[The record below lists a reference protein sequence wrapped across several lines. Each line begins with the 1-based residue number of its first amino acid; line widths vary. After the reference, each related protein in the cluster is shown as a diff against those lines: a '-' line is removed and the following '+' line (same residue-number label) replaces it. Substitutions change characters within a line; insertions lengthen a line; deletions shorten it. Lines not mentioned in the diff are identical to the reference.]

1 LVESAAG
8 GTLFLDEIGELPLPV
23 QVKLLRFLQEQR
35 FQRVGGRQEIPA
47 DTRIVTATNA
57 ALKAAV
63 AAGTFREDLYF
74 RLAVIV
80 IHLPPLRERGDDI
93 ALLANVFLHRFAAQ
107 NGRPGASFSP
117 DALRAI
123 NSYSWPGNVR
133 ELQNRVQRA
142 VIMGDKKR
150 LTAEDLELTTVQTNV
165 SPLTLREAR
174 DNVEREMVA
183 NALRRSN
190 GKISGAADELG
201 ISRPTLYELMERLG
215 IPKPRESAP

>member
-1 LVESAAG
+1 M
-8 GTLFLDEIGELPLPV
+8 PLLI

-35 FQRVGGRQEIPA
+35 FQRVGGRHEIQA
-47 DTRIVTATNA
+47 DTRIVTATNVD
-57 ALKAAV
+57 LKAAV

-80 IHLPPLRERGDDI
+80 LYLPPLRDRADDI
-93 ALLANVFLHRFAAQ
+93 ALLANAFLHRFAVQ

-123 NSYSWPGNVR
+123 NSYAWPGNVR
-133 ELQNRVQRA
+133 ELLNRVQRA
-142 VIMGDKKR
+142 VIMGEKKR
-150 LTAEDLELTTVQTNV
+150 LTAEDLELTTSQTGTA
-165 SPLTLREAR
+165 PLTLREAR
-174 DNVEREMVA
+174 DNVEREMVT

-190 GKISGAADELG
+190 GKISAAADELG

-215 IPKPRESAP
+215 IPKTRESAA